1 VGWCGVDG
9 RRRGIILVNIVVGW
23 VDVGRYHPRRDLL
36 ERWGPR
42 PRPAVC
48 IVVSVLL
55 LLKVDLLD
63 PASAGIFIDR
73 FEYGERGR
81 EAWRREGVVEDRR
94 RLGRGLWSGGGSRRW
109 RGVEFG
115 KEERSSLSWRGV
127 NEIHRCTDRKKKI
140 ERTLFVF
147 LSVHSKLLAETARCV
162 SCSSCLEQLL
172 EALALET
179 DAARVIGGLLP
190 ALELEMMYSRR
201 GSQENRP
208 EGIIVIVNG
217 GLGEEGEGGIR
228 LDSGFLRGSR
238 GDGNHR
244 DLEIH
249 GDKKR
254 PAPKRKRK
262 GICSGIKNEIQ
273 IYVRRI
279 CRVADHL

>member
-1 VGWCGVDG
+1 M
-9 RRRGIILVNIVVGW
+9 
-23 VDVGRYHPRRDLL
+23 
-36 ERWGPR
+36 
-42 PRPAVC
+42 
-48 IVVSVLL
+48 VSVLL

-115 KEERSSLSWRGV
+115 KEERSSLS
-127 NEIHRCTDRKKKI
+127 
-140 ERTLFVF
+140 LFVF